1 MNRSSKKII
10 FILLIIATSFSAGFA
25 ASDFIGSFNDKDNI
39 KGLVN
44 IGSQSDQNKDGLNF
58 WNILDKED
66 KNEIEER
73 ADFGVFWEAW
83 RMIEGKYTLEDLDYE
98 KMVYGAVSGMV
109 NSLGDPYTVFL
120 SPQDKVMFEQDMK
133 GSFSG
138 IGAEIGFRDK
148 FLIVIAPLKG
158 SPAEK
163 AGLLSGDKIL
173 KVDEAEIMGMNIDE
187 AVSIIRGEKGT
198 MVKLTI
204 GRDGLDELKEIEI
217 VRDIIKIET
226 VEWEI
231 KNGNIA
237 YIRISQFKEET
248 VDEFDSQIDDIIVN
262 DPKGIIIDLRNN
274 PGGYVSTLEDIAG
287 RFLNNGDI
295 IFVEDFGNKKEV
307 YKASGNNKFNDIP
320 IVVLIN
326 EGSASASEILAG
338 ALKDNNGAKLVGKT
352 TFGKGLVQ
360 EMQNLKDGSALKIT
374 VAKWLTPS
382 GLDINKDG
390 IKPDYEVEMT
400 LEDYENN
407 IDPQLE
413 KAINILT
420 KNLINLKF

>member
-1 MNRSSKKII
+1 M
-10 FILLIIATSFSAGFA
+10 IIATSFSAGFA
-25 ASDFIGSFNDKDNI
+25 VDDFIDSFNDKNNI
-39 KGLVN
+39 KGLIN

-98 KMVYGAVSGMV
+98 KMVHGAVSGMV
-109 NSLGDPYTVFL
+109 DSLGDPYTVFL

-148 FLIVIAPLKG
+148 FLTIIAPLKG

-173 KVDEAEIMGMNIDE
+173 KVDELEIIGMNIDE

-217 VRDIIKIET
+217 VRDIIRIET

-231 KNGNIA
+231 KNKNIA

-274 PGGYVSTLEDIAG
+274 PGGYVSTLEDIAS

-295 IFVEDFGNKKEV
+295 IFVEDFGSKKEV
-307 YKASGNNKFNDIP
+307 YKASGNNKFNNIP

-326 EGSASASEILAG
+326 EGSASASEIFAG

-400 LEDYENN
+400 LEDYENDR
-407 IDPQLE
+407 DPQLE
-413 KAINILT
+413 KALDILT
-420 KNLINLKF
+420 Y

>member
-374 VAKWLTPS
+374 VAKWLTPR

>member
-1 MNRSSKKII
+1 MNKSSKKII
-10 FILLIIATSFSAGFA
+10 LVFLVIATSFSAGFA
-25 ASDFIGSFNDKDNI
+25 VNDFIDSLNDKNNI
-39 KGLVN
+39 KGLIN
-44 IGSQSDQNKDGLNF
+44 IGVQNDQNKAGLDF
-58 WNILDKED
+58 WNILDEED
-66 KNEIEER
+66 ENEIEKR
-73 ADFGVFWEAW
+73 ADFSVFWEAW
-83 RMIEGKYTLEDLDYE
+83 RMIEDKYTLEDLDYE
-98 KMVYGAVSGMV
+98 KMVFGAVSGMV
-109 NSLGDPYTVFL
+109 DSLGDPYTVFL
-120 SPQDKVMFEQDMK
+120 SPQDKIMFEQDMK

-173 KVDEAEIMGMNIDE
+173 KVDEIEIIGMNIDE
-187 AVSIIRGEKGT
+187 AVSTIRGEKGT

-204 GRDGLDELKEIEI
+204 GRDELDELKEIEI

-231 KNGNIA
+231 KNKNIA

-274 PGGYVSTLEDIAG
+274 PGGYVSTLEDIAS
-287 RFLNNGDI
+287 RFLDNGDI

-307 YKASGNNKFNDIP
+307 YKASGNNKFNGIP

-326 EGSASASEILAG
+326 EGSASASEIFAG
-338 ALKDNNGAKLVGKT
+338 ALKDNNSAKLVGKT

-390 IKPDYEVEMT
+390 IKPDYEVEIT

-407 IDPQLE
+407 KDPQLE
-413 KAINILT
+413 KALDILT
-420 KNLINLKF
+420 Y

>member
-1 MNRSSKKII
+1 MNKSSKKII
-10 FILLIIATSFSAGFA
+10 FIFLIITTSFGAGFA
-25 ASDFIGSFNDKDNI
+25 VNDFINSFDDRNNI
-39 KGLVN
+39 KGLIN
-44 IGSQSDQNKDGLNF
+44 IGGQDDQDKTSLDF

-83 RMIEGKYTLEDLDYE
+83 RMIEGKYTLENLDYE
-98 KMVYGAVSGMV
+98 KMVHGAVSGMV
-109 NSLGDPYTVFL
+109 DSLGDPYTVFL
-120 SPQDKVMFEQDMK
+120 SPQDRMMFEQDMK

-148 FLIVIAPLKG
+148 FLTVIAPLKG

-173 KVDEAEIMGMNIDE
+173 KVDEVEIIGMNIDE
-187 AVSIIRGEKGT
+187 AVNIIRGEKGT

-226 VEWEI
+226 VEWEV
-231 KNGNIA
+231 KNRNIV

-248 VDEFDSQIDDIIVN
+248 VDEFDSQIDDIIIN

-274 PGGYVSTLEDIAG
+274 PGGYVSTLEDIAS

-295 IFVEDFGNKKEV
+295 IFVEDFGNKNEV
-307 YKASGNNKFNDIP
+307 YKANGSNKFSSIP

-326 EGSASASEILAG
+326 EGSASASEIFAG
-338 ALKDNNGAKLVGKT
+338 ALRDNNDAQLVGKT

-374 VAKWLTPS
+374 VARWLTPN

-407 IDPQLE
+407 KDPQLE
-413 KAINILT
+413 KALE
-420 KNLINLKF
+420 LLK

>member
-10 FILLIIATSFSAGFA
+10 FIFLIIATSFSAGFA
-25 ASDFIGSFNDKDNI
+25 VDDFIDSFNDKNNI
-39 KGLVN
+39 KGLIN
-44 IGSQSDQNKDGLNF
+44 IGSQSDQNKDGLDF

-83 RMIEGKYTLEDLDYE
+83 RMIEGKYMLEDLDYE
-98 KMVYGAVSGMV
+98 KMVHGAVSGMV
-109 NSLGDPYTVFL
+109 DSLGDPYTVFL
-120 SPQDKVMFEQDMK
+120 SPQDKIMFEQDMK

-148 FLIVIAPLKG
+148 FLTIIAPLKG

-173 KVDEAEIMGMNIDE
+173 KVDELEIIGMNIDE

-198 MVKLTI
+198 IVKLTI

-217 VRDIIKIET
+217 VRDIIRIET

-231 KNGNIA
+231 KNKNIA

-274 PGGYVSTLEDIAG
+274 PGGYVSTLEDIAS

-307 YKASGNNKFNDIP
+307 YKASGNNKFNNIP

-326 EGSASASEILAG
+326 EGSASASEIFAG

-400 LEDYENN
+400 LEDYENDM
-407 IDPQLE
+407 DPQLE
-413 KAINILT
+413 KALDILT
-420 KNLINLKF
+420 Y

>member
-10 FILLIIATSFSAGFA
+10 FIFLIIATSFSAGFA
-25 ASDFIGSFNDKDNI
+25 VDDFIDSFNDKNNI
-39 KGLVN
+39 KGLIN
-44 IGSQSDQNKDGLNF
+44 IGSQSDQNKDGLDF

-98 KMVYGAVSGMV
+98 KMVHGAVSGMV
-109 NSLGDPYTVFL
+109 DSLGDPYTVFL
-120 SPQDKVMFEQDMK
+120 SPQDKIMFEQDMK

-148 FLIVIAPLKG
+148 FLTIIAPLKG

-173 KVDEAEIMGMNIDE
+173 KVDELEIIGMNIDE

-198 MVKLTI
+198 IVKLTI
-204 GRDGLDELKEIEI
+204 GRDGLDKLKEIEI
-217 VRDIIKIET
+217 VRDIIRIET

-231 KNGNIA
+231 KNKNIA

-274 PGGYVSTLEDIAG
+274 PGGYVSTLEDIAS

-307 YKASGNNKFNDIP
+307 YKASGNNKFNNIP

-400 LEDYENN
+400 LEDYENDM
-407 IDPQLE
+407 DPQLE
-413 KAINILT
+413 KALDILT
-420 KNLINLKF
+420 F